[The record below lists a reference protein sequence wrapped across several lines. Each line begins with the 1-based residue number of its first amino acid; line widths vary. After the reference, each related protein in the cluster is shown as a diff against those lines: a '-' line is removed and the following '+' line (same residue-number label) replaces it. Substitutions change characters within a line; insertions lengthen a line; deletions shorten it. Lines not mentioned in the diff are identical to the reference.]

1 MVVRHGL
8 VANQQRCPKG
18 TDQGRTTRMPNSFDF
33 ARAPPE
39 ASFLWVNLTQQGR
52 TALGES
58 AGGTFNV
65 HHVRKP
71 SRIPAAIQRHA
82 PPFVC
87 FEFDEPDAPGM
98 AALTHTRRM
107 LPSLPVLLIAGCH
120 SEAMV
125 LWALRIRVWDLLV
138 KPVSNGQLN
147 QHLSALI
154 ELTRRNGPESA
165 RESLFPSPGSEA
177 LSAVQDPPRPVRT
190 HPAIA
195 HVAMHFHSKITLHHV
210 AALCRLSPSQF
221 CRVFQKE
228 QGQSFFQHLLRYR
241 IERACEGL
249 AAPGALAKEV
259 AYSVGFNDHSY
270 FTRTFKRQI
279 GICPSDYQ
287 AGARQQDCPNE

>member
-1 MVVRHGL
+1 
-8 VANQQRCPKG
+8 
-18 TDQGRTTRMPNSFDF
+18 MPDSFDP

-39 ASFLWVNLTQQGR
+39 ASFLWVNLTRQAR

-58 AGGTFNV
+58 AGGAFDV
-65 HHVRKP
+65 RRVRKP
-71 SRIPAAIQRHA
+71 SQIPAAIQRHA
-82 PPFVC
+82 PPFLC

-98 AALTHTRRM
+98 AALTHTRR
-107 LPSLPVLLIAGCH
+107 LHPGLPVLMITGCP

-154 ELTRRNGPESA
+154 RLTRRSGPESA
-165 RESLFPSPGSEA
+165 RETLFPSPGSEA
-177 LSAVQDPPRPVRT
+177 LSALHDPARPVRT

-221 CRVFQKE
+221 CRVFQQE
-228 QGQSFFQHLLRYR
+228 QGRSFCQHLLRYR

-259 AYSVGFNDHSY
+259 AYAVGFNDHSY
-270 FTRTFKRQI
+270 FTWAFKRQL
-279 GICPSDYQ
+279 GLTPSEYR
-287 AGARQQDCPNE
+287 AGAR